1 MNLKVSDSQIIR
13 ALKDTG
19 GMIPIAAAKLGVTY
33 QTIAARIKSQPELA
47 EQYAQIRELDRL

>member
-13 ALKDTG
+13 SLKDTG

-33 QTIAARIKSQPELA
+33 QTIVPRALSLNRS
-47 EQYAQIRELDRL
+47 